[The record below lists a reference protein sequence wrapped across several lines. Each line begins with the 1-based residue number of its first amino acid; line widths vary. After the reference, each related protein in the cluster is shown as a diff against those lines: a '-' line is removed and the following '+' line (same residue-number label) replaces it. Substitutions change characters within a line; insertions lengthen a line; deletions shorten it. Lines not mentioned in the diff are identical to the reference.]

1 MRRNE
6 LFNMCDQDIIDGIA
20 KRLHGNVPLLDDS
33 LDEVLLDDERVAT
46 GEFPCASSS
55 E

>member
-6 LFNMCDQDIIDGIA
+6 LFNMCNQDIIDVIA
-20 KRLHGNVPLLDDS
+20 KRLHGDAPLLDDV

-46 GEFPCASSS
+46 REFPCASSS